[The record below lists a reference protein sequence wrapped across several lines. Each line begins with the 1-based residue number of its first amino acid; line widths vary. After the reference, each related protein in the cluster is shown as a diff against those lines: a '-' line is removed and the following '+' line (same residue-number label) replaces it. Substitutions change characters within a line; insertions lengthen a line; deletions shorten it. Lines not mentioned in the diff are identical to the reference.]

1 MRCMVQLKVGAQ
13 FCLRH
18 LRWMQSVAMKQ
29 RQGNGLCKVAM
40 PFQLRYMYNCSIY
53 ICCTLLVCLRCF
65 DGWITDFYI
74 LRKDVEVVSQ
84 RVEEIRAAAGL
95 QQLEEDI
102 AALEAAAADS
112 SLWDDRAK
120 AQQTL
125 QALTDAKEKLKL
137 LNDFMTQV

>member
-1 MRCMVQLKVGAQ
+1 
-13 FCLRH
+13 
-18 LRWMQSVAMKQ
+18 MKQ
-29 RQGNGLCKVAM
+29 QQGNGLCKVAT
-40 PFQLRYMYNCSIY
+40 PFELPYLYNCSIQL
-53 ICCTLLVCLRCF
+53 CCTLLVCLKCF

-95 QQLEEDI
+95 QQLEGDI
-102 AALEAAAADS
+102 AALEAAAADTA
-112 SLWDDRAK
+112 LWDDRAR